1 MPLLT
6 GLLFSGGTDADV
18 GSSSRGLE
26 GIGPP
31 VAEDGK
37 VIRVEGLRKYFELRP
52 GFFRALRGDV
62 LYVKAVDGIEFSL
75 DRGEILGLV
84 GESGCGKTTT
94 GRLVARLETPTEG
107 RILFRGVD
115 LASLETGELFRFR
128 RDLQMIF
135 QDPYESLNPRHNVLR
150 SISEPLL
157 IHRLATNREQ
167 REELVVRALEDAGL
181 RPGQE
186 FLERFPHELSG
197 GQRQR
202 VAIARA
208 IVLNPK
214 VIIADEPVSM
224 LDVSIRAGVMN
235 LMLDLRT
242 KYQMPYVFITHD
254 IAVARYMS
262 DRIAV
267 MYLGRIVEE
276 AQTEELIA
284 HPTHPYTRALL
295 SAVPVPDPAHEYTA
309 VPIKG
314 ELPSPIDLP
323 SGCRFRTRCL
333 FAQEICAT
341 TAPPRVEVAP
351 GHIAECHFAAD
362 IFSGALVEPPMARQ
376 IPAPEEIAATLA
388 AGS

>member
-1 MPLLT
+1 M
-6 GLLFSGGTDADV
+6 
-18 GSSSRGLE
+18 
-26 GIGPP
+26 
-31 VAEDGK
+31 
-37 VIRVEGLRKYFELRP
+37 RKYFELKP
-52 GFFRALRGDV
+52 GFFRALRGDIV
-62 LYVKAVDGIEFSL
+62 YVKAVDGIDFSL
-75 DRGEILGLV
+75 ERGEILGLV

-157 IHRLATNREQ
+157 IHRLATTREQ
-167 REELVVRALEDAGL
+167 REELVIRALEDAGL
-181 RPGQE
+181 LPGQE

-235 LMLDLRT
+235 LMLDLRA

-276 AQTEELIA
+276 AQTEEVIA

-295 SAVPVPDPAHEYTA
+295 SAVPVPDPAHEYAA

-351 GHIAECHFAAD
+351 GHIAECHFASD
-362 IFSGALVEPPMARQ
+362 IFSGALVEPPMAPEG
-376 IPAPEEIAATLA
+376 PAPEDIAATLA
-388 AGS
+388 ARS